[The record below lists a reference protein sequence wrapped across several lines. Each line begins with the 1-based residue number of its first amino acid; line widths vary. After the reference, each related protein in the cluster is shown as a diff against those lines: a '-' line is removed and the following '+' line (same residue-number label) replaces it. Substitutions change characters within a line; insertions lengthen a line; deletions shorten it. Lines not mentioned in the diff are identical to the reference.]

1 MNTTPLSHE
10 KPKVFAYLRRSTKKE
25 EQEMSLEK
33 QYDSIP
39 IILEEMGLSMAD
51 ITQSFS
57 DSFSGYKIKT
67 IEGRPQV
74 KRPGFRELVKIVRAQ
89 TVPCIIVAFNP
100 SRLTRNVPDETTI
113 KEFLGHHQNKQKVQY
128 IRFFEGVWDKNTP
141 ATVIDA
147 EVHKAV
153 AYSERLAQDKINN
166 ILTSLRNKKLPR
178 TIKTPH

>member
-1 MNTTPLSHE
+1 MKPTPLSHE

-39 IILEEMGLSMAD
+39 LILEEMGLSMAD

-74 KRPGFRELVKIVRAQ
+74 KRPGFRELVKTVRAQ

-100 SRLTRNVPDETTI
+100 SRLTRNVPDGTTI

-128 IRFFEGVWDKNTP
+128 IRFFEGIWDKTTP